1 MAQLIEW
8 ISPTKLGRSF
18 RWLLGSTW
26 IANLGDG
33 LSIAAGPL
41 LIASLTRN
49 PFLVSLAAFM
59 QWLPVFI
66 FGLYSGAI
74 ADRVDRH
81 RLILITNWLR
91 AVTLATLTSTMFLH
105 IVTVPIVLMA
115 LFAIGTADTF
125 AHNAYGAVVPL
136 VVQKSDLGLAN
147 SRINFGWTGL
157 SQLAGPPLGAAL
169 FGIGMAWPFAA
180 QTICAVTAVL
190 LFAKV
195 VVPPTPTEERERQH
209 IWHDIRE
216 GLTWTRHSPAM
227 LALVIQILT
236 FNITFG
242 ASWSVLVLFS
252 QERLGMGNIGFGV
265 LSAVAAVG
273 GLLGNA
279 TYPWLE
285 RHVSLA
291 NIMRYGL
298 VLETVTHLIFAIT
311 TSPIVAMIIMF
322 FFGIHEANW
331 ATTAMSV
338 RQRAVPNELLGRVG
352 GVYQVAMMGG
362 LVVGSL
368 IGGLLATHFG
378 LLAPYWF
385 GFIGCAIMLIA
396 IWRRLGD
403 IAHQDAQTLADDSP
417 AAQDP

>member
-1 MAQLIEW
+1 MTRLGEW
-8 ISPTKLGRSF
+8 VAPARLGSSF

-26 IANLGDG
+26 ASNLGDG
-33 LSIAAGPL
+33 FSIAAGPL

-81 RLILITNWLR
+81 KLILSMNWVR
-91 AVTLATLTSTMFLH
+91 ALTLAILTTTLLLH
-105 IVTVPIVLMA
+105 LVTVPIVLIA

-125 AHNAYGAVVPL
+125 SNNAYSAIVPL
-136 VVQKSDLGLAN
+136 LVDKSELGLAN
-147 SRINFGWTGL
+147 SRINFGWNGL
-157 SQLAGPPLGAAL
+157 SQLAGPPIGAAL
-169 FGIGMAWPFAA
+169 FAIGMAWPFAA
-180 QTICAVTAVL
+180 ETICAVAAVIM
-190 LFAKV
+190 FTRV
-195 VVPPTPTEERERQH
+195 VVPPTPSQDGEPQH
-209 IWHDIRE
+209 IWHDIRD
-216 GLTWTRHSPAM
+216 GLVWTRHSPAM

-236 FNITFG
+236 FNITYG
-242 ASWSVLVLFS
+242 ASWAVLVLFS
-252 QERLGMGNIGFGV
+252 QERLGMGNIGFGL
-265 LSAVAAVG
+265 LSAAAAVG
-273 GLLGNA
+273 ALLGNA
-279 TYPWLE
+279 TYPWVE

-298 VLETVTHLIFAIT
+298 VLETVTHLVFALT
-311 TSPIVAMIIMF
+311 TSPIIAMIIMF

-338 RQRAVPNELLGRVG
+338 RQRAVPNELLGRVS

-362 LVVGSL
+362 LVIGSL
-368 IGGLLATHFG
+368 IGGVLATHFG

-385 GFIGCAIMLIA
+385 GFFGCAIMLVA
-396 IWRRLGD
+396 IWGRLGD
-403 IAHQDAQTLADDSP
+403 IAHEDADHLAESGDKD
-417 AAQDP
+417 Q